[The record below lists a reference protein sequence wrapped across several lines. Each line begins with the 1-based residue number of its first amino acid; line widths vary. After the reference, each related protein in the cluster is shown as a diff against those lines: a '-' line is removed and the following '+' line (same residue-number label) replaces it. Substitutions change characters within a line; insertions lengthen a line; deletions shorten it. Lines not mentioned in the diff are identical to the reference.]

1 MRCYHRSNNTRSV
14 PHGQTGSAPGNAL
27 NRLPIRIGRSFP
39 PRAHRRPAVSSK
51 GASGVLFGETETPR
65 FIDAVRKIKEEQR
78 KTDRK
83 TREAKEKVK
92 LARRKSAE
100 R

>member
-1 MRCYHRSNNTRSV
+1 
-14 PHGQTGSAPGNAL
+14 
-27 NRLPIRIGRSFP
+27 
-39 PRAHRRPAVSSK
+39 
-51 GASGVLFGETETPR
+51 VLFGVTETPR

>member
-1 MRCYHRSNNTRSV
+1 V
-14 PHGQTGSAPGNAL
+14 PHGANGKRPSHRPQIPADPDRPELPAAAP
-27 NRLPIRIGRSFP
+27 
-39 PRAHRRPAVSSK
+39 HCRPAETSK
-51 GASGVLFGETETPR
+51 GASGVLFDETETPR

-78 KTDRK
+78 KNERK

-92 LARRKSAE
+92 RARRKSTE